1 VFDDINDCV
10 AAWEY
15 LYKNIIKE
23 MVPEM
28 KAKIRSKSVPWIT
41 SEIRKLMNKRYKLLK
56 KFRQSKDKN
65 DWDLYKKARNSITKL
80 LRETEADYWCKE
92 FREAKNTK
100 EFWSLVRKVQN
111 TDVRP
116 RIGALQVGDDI
127 ITDDKQKAEKF
138 NKFFSCIG
146 IELSEKFTQ
155 ENLTSKTEE
164 HIYRIAPG
172 ASYLTLQEASSIK
185 SAC

>member
-1 VFDDINDCV
+1 
-10 AAWEY
+10 

-116 RIGALQVGDDI
+116 RMVMI
-127 ITDDKQKAEKF
+127 
-138 NKFFSCIG
+138 
-146 IELSEKFTQ
+146 
-155 ENLTSKTEE
+155 
-164 HIYRIAPG
+164 
-172 ASYLTLQEASSIK
+172 
-185 SAC
+185 